1 MRVTQIEYGR
11 TVNTGNYESFKLS
24 MVATVDETE
33 HWEDVL
39 DAAKEA
45 IDSKAD
51 ELKKPKNQN
60 LRNENKY

>member
-1 MRVTQIEYGR
+1 MRILQIEYGR
-11 TVNTGNYESFKLS
+11 TINTGNYESFKLG

-45 IDSKAD
+45 IDKKAT
-51 ELKKPKNQN
+51 ELKKPKSQP
-60 LRNENKY
+60 LR